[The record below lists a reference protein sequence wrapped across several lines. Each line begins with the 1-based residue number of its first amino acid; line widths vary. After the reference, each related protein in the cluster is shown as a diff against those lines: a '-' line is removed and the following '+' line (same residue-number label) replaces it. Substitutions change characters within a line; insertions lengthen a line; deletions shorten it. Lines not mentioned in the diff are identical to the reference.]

1 MGDMS
6 VVIAAK
12 RDKKPTNYELFMF
25 DHTPFK
31 SQE

>member
-1 MGDMS
+1 MGYMS

-12 RDKKPTNYELFMF
+12 RDKKLTNYELFMF
-25 DHTPFK
+25 EHFPFK